1 MDGFLR
7 IFLLLAAVAAFLTL
21 LKFLL
26 PAINKIVS
34 KFIVRYK
41 LKSSLPASYYALLND
56 ITLETSQGTS
66 RIDHI
71 VVSPYGLFVIESK
84 HYSGWIFG
92 SEDDA
97 HWIRTFYRWKTR
109 FQNPLRQNRAHIRA
123 LQELLGLDR
132 SKFHSLVVFSGSAR
146 FRAPMPVNVTELGG
160 LLPFIQVR
168 TDKLIEFEEADR
180 VAGVIRSSCL
190 KPGRKSTTARI
201 PSLKARQQALGSVF
215 ELGRHK

>member
-1 MDGFLR
+1 MDGFLK
-7 IFLLLAAVAAFLTL
+7 IFLLLAAVAAFSTMLI
-21 LKFLL
+21 FLL
-26 PAINKIVS
+26 PSINKMAG

-41 LKSSLPASYYALLND
+41 LKSSLPASYYTLLND
-56 ITLETSQGTS
+56 ITLETSRGATL
-66 RIDHI
+66 IDHI
-71 VVSPYGLFVIESK
+71 LVSPYGLFVIETR
-84 HYSGWIFG
+84 HCSGWIFG

-97 HWIRTFYRWKTR
+97 HWTRTFYRSKTR
-109 FQNPLRQNRAHIRA
+109 FQNPLRQNQSHIKA

-132 SKFHSLVVFSGSAR
+132 SKFHSLVVFNGSAC
-146 FRAPMPVNVTELGG
+146 FRTPMPVNVTELGG

-180 VAGVIRSSCL
+180 VAGIIRSRCL
-190 KPGRKSTTARI
+190 KPGRKSTAARI

>member
-1 MDGFLR
+1 MDGFLK
-7 IFLLLAAVAAFLTL
+7 IFLLLAAVAALFTI

-26 PAINKIVS
+26 PSINRIAG
-34 KFIVRYK
+34 KFIVRYT
-41 LKSSLPASYYALLND
+41 LKSSLPASYYTLLND
-56 ITLETSQGTS
+56 ITLETSRGAS

-71 VVSPYGLFVIESK
+71 VVSPYGLFVIENR
-84 HYSGWIFG
+84 HYSGWISG
-92 SEDDA
+92 SEDEA
-97 HWIRTFYRWKTR
+97 RWTRTFYRWKTR
-109 FQNPLRQNRAHIRA
+109 FQNPLRQNQAHITA

-132 SKFHSLVVFSGSAR
+132 SKFHSLVVFSGSAC
-146 FRAPMPVNVTELGG
+146 FRTAMPVNVTERGG

-180 VAGVIRSSCL
+180 VAGILRSSDL
-190 KPGRKSTTARI
+190 KTGRKSTAVRI